1 MRNFRDPAS
10 GLTHFVGAL
19 LAVAGL
25 IALLARGH
33 ATDTFLHTISFSV
46 FGVSM
51 FLLYSFSTLYHW
63 LPLRG
68 EKIEFFRKIDHIMIF
83 VFIAASYTPICL
95 ITLRGAWGWSI
106 LASVWGFTVVGFFMK
121 LFWMNAPRVLYTF
134 TYVLMG
140 CFGFAAIWP
149 LWKRMDPLG
158 LAWLLVGG
166 LFYTTGAVI
175 YAFKR
180 PDPWPDLFGFHEIF
194 HLFILCGS
202 LSHFWMMY
210 HYI

>member
-1 MRNFRDPAS
+1 MRKLRDPVS
-10 GLTHFVGAL
+10 GLTHFIGAL

-25 IALLARGH
+25 IALLSRGH
-33 ATDTFLHTISFSV
+33 ATNTFLHTISFSI

-51 FLLYSFSTLYHW
+51 ILLYSFSTLYHW

-68 EKIEFFRKIDHIMIF
+68 EKLELFRRIDHIMIF

-106 LASVWGFTVVGFFMK
+106 LSCVWGFTVAGLFMK
-121 LFWMNAPRVLYTF
+121 LFWINAPRVLTASMYL
-134 TYVLMG
+134 LMG
-140 CFGFAAIWP
+140 WIAVTAIWP

-166 LFYTTGAVI
+166 FFYSTGAVI

-180 PDPWPDLFGFHEIF
+180 PDPWPGVFGFHETF
-194 HLFILCGS
+194 HIFILLGS
-202 LSHFWMMY
+202 FSHFWMMV
-210 HYI
+210 HHI